1 MRPSCQVQREVL
13 LLPWRVLRGFLGFAE
28 PAGLSSGAS
37 SSLSMFTFRKP
48 ILKAVRMDE
57 RIKNKRACKE
67 CSICNEPFD
76 TKRHCPRL
84 LPCSHCL
91 CSFCISEVMWTS
103 KACPFCRAD
112 FQDKTP
118 NDFPKNR
125 NLMEILQYVSMLE
138 TMVTLPNRGG
148 KNAMSFTRW
157 REDFRRDV
165 KRESLPKS
173 ENAKAKIEENMRF
186 NSRLM
191 EGMRTQNDK
200 IANEAMPK
208 LRAIQEKNTTRVEY
222 LALEN
227 IKLKGQLDVILQKEK
242 DMKDADDGLEAA
254 KNFTEAAPFLDLF
267 EDTDKE
273 LQDLEEDVNDFLSR
287 DKGVSH
293 SISEVFHKTEG
304 KINAFLVVIGFLE
317 REPDIDLSPGKVFVT
332 MQHGPQYLTVDDLR
346 TMERPVRRRVL
357 QGRIFTVDKSMQ
369 RRALV
374 SLTDDD
380 RFCLQYVTEGSLPP
394 NSFVVSHEDIME
406 AVDTS
411 EPSSFLEIGAEG
423 KPLGRLFIRF
433 SPSNKAASTFPLFCT
448 GDKECSFLDASV
460 TEVLNKGDS
469 DEERVLFKVTTWKDW
484 PGLNALQSEGQE
496 VPELPSGAGL
506 VEAVESEG
514 DGLHFII
521 RTGET
526 SSACSSVSI
535 TGCGS
540 ILPIQVDKC
549 PPDAAEVTCD

>member
-1 MRPSCQVQREVL
+1 
-13 LLPWRVLRGFLGFAE
+13 
-28 PAGLSSGAS
+28 
-37 SSLSMFTFRKP
+37 MFTFRKP

-112 FQDKTP
+112 FHDKAA

-138 TMVTLPNRGG
+138 AMVSLPNRG
-148 KNAMSFTRW
+148 KNTVSFTRW
-157 REDFRRDV
+157 REDFRKDV

-173 ENAKAKIEENMRF
+173 ENAKAKIEDNMKF

-191 EGMRTQNDK
+191 EGMMAQNEK
-200 IANEAMPK
+200 ITNEAIPK
-208 LRAIQEKNTTRVEY
+208 LRAIQEKNTSKVEY

-227 IKLKGQLDVILQKEK
+227 DKLQGQLDVILQKEK

-287 DKGVSH
+287 DKGVSRT
-293 SISEVFHKTEG
+293 ISETFHKTEG

-317 REPDIDLSPGKVFVT
+317 KEPDIDLCPGKVFVT
-332 MQHGPQYLTVDDLR
+332 MQHGPQHLTVDDLR

-357 QGRIFTVDKSMQ
+357 QEKVFTVDKSME

-380 RFCLQYVTEGSLPP
+380 RICLQYVTEGPLPP
-394 NSFVVSHEDIME
+394 NSCVVSHEDIME
-406 AVDTS
+406 AAETP
-411 EPSSFLEIGAEG
+411 EPLSFLEIGAEG
-423 KPLGRLFIRF
+423 KSLGRLFIRL
-433 SPSNKAASTFPLFCT
+433 SPSNKTASTFPLFRT
-448 GDKECSFLDASV
+448 GDKECQFLDASV
-460 TEVLNKGDS
+460 IEVLNKGDS
-469 DEERVLFKVTTWKDW
+469 DEERVLFKVTNWKDW
-484 PGLNALQSEGQE
+484 PGLNALQTEEQD

-514 DGLHFII
+514 EGLHFTIK
-521 RTGET
+521 TGET
-526 SSACSSVSI
+526 SSTCSSGKYIGKIEEGLSVLLTAISEHEDVTKVSI
-535 TGCGS
+535 TVCGI
-540 ILPIQVDKC
+540 ILPIQIEKC
-549 PPDAAEVTCD
+549 HSDAAEVICD